1 MKLVPLQ
8 QHIYFT
14 NALQAAGINSFIH
27 ETGAILIRKGPV
39 LYAAG
44 LDADAPLGAVRNTP
58 KTAICVASLD
68 AVNHQFARAAGFRQ
82 VMTPATVAELD
93 LTQPMQMHAKWR
105 HAVQKAQ
112 DGPLKTLHRSFDM
125 AKDYWLLANDMAQQR
140 AKKFRA
146 MPHAIVQNWS
156 AHETQ
161 ISVALDRKTP
171 VAAMLFLKH
180 GPTVTYQIGGA
191 NEAGR
196 SLCAHHRLLREAT
209 AIFTANGHQRLDLGM
224 IDTENAIDLARFKLR
239 SGAAARKLGGT
250 WIAPRR
256 LFGMR
261 RPKVRVMDL

>member
-14 NALQAAGINSFIH
+14 KALQAAGINSFIH
-27 ETGAILIRKGPV
+27 ETGAIFIHKGPV

-58 KTAICVASLD
+58 KTAICVANLD
-68 AVNHQFARAAGFRQ
+68 AVNHQFARTAGFRQ
-82 VMTPATVAELD
+82 VMTPATVAEID

-105 HAVQKAQ
+105 HALQKAQ
-112 DGPLKTLHRSFDM
+112 DGPLKTRHRPFDI
-125 AKDYWLLANDMAQQR
+125 AKDHWLLANDMAQQR

-146 MPHAIVQNWS
+146 MPHAIVQNWP

-161 ISVALDRKTP
+161 ISVAMHRKTP
-171 VAAMLFLKH
+171 VAAMLFLMH
-180 GPTVTYQIGGA
+180 GPTVTYQIGWA
-191 NEAGR
+191 NDVGR
-196 SLCAHHRLLREAT
+196 SLCAHHRLLREAA
-209 AIFTANGHQRLDLGM
+209 AIFTANGHQRLDLGV